1 MAQRLDAG
9 LCYNCPAKYSKEHVK
24 ECTMKGIYLLEIAD
38 DAPAEDSET
47 DEPRV
52 SLSAITGISSSAT
65 MHMGVS
71 LANTS
76 VRALVDSGSTHCFV
90 AKDTARRLGLAPV
103 LRPGMS
109 VAIAN
114 GDHVPCDGVCTNVPI
129 CIDTECFDIDVFVI
143 ALEGYEMVLGCQ
155 WLRTLGPILWDFD
168 RMSMSFWRADH
179 RVQWFGLDASHLH
192 RINAVAADNLL
203 QLLLAEFA
211 DLFAIPEGL
220 PPRRALDHRIH
231 LLPNTPPVAVRPYR
245 YPQLLKDEIERQCA
259 DMLQHGI
266 I

>member
-1 MAQRLDAG
+1 
-9 LCYNCPAKYSKEHVK
+9 
-24 ECTMKGIYLLEIAD
+24 
-38 DAPAEDSET
+38 
-47 DEPRV
+47 
-52 SLSAITGISSSAT
+52 
-65 MHMGVS
+65 MHLGVS

-103 LRPGMS
+103 LRPGLS

-179 RVQWFGLDASHLH
+179 RVQWFDLDASHLH
-192 RINAVAADNLL
+192 RINVVATDNLL
-203 QLLLAEFA
+203 QLLMAEFA

>member
-1 MAQRLDAG
+1 
-9 LCYNCPAKYSKEHVK
+9 
-24 ECTMKGIYLLEIAD
+24 
-38 DAPAEDSET
+38 
-47 DEPRV
+47 
-52 SLSAITGISSSAT
+52 
-65 MHMGVS
+65 
-71 LANTS
+71 
-76 VRALVDSGSTHCFV
+76 
-90 AKDTARRLGLAPV
+90 
-103 LRPGMS
+103 
-109 VAIAN
+109 
-114 GDHVPCDGVCTNVPI
+114 
-129 CIDTECFDIDVFVI
+129 
-143 ALEGYEMVLGCQ
+143 
-155 WLRTLGPILWDFD
+155 
-168 RMSMSFWRADH
+168 MSMSFWRADH
-179 RVQWFGLDASHLH
+179 RVQRFGLDASHLH

>member
-1 MAQRLDAG
+1 MAQRRDAG

-38 DAPAEDSET
+38 DAPAEDSEI

-65 MHMGVS
+65 MHLGVS

-76 VRALVDSGSTHCFV
+76 VRALVDSESTHCFV
-90 AKDTARRLGLAPV
+90 ARDTARRLGLAPALCSV
-103 LRPGMS
+103 LS
-109 VAIAN
+109 VAVAN
-114 GDHVPCDGVCTNVPI
+114 GDHVPCDGVFTNVHI
-129 CIDTECFDIDVFVI
+129 CIDTECFHIDVFVI

-168 RMSMSFWRADH
+168 RMSMSFWHADH
-179 RVQWFGLDASHLH
+179 RVQWFGLDAGHLR
-192 RINAVAADNLL
+192 RINVVAADNLL

-220 PPRRALDHRIH
+220 PPRRTLDHRIH
-231 LLPNTPPVAVRPYR
+231 LLSNTPPVAVCPYR
-245 YPQLLKDEIERQCA
+245 YPQLLKDEIER
-259 DMLQHGI
+259 
-266 I
+266 

>member
-1 MAQRLDAG
+1 
-9 LCYNCPAKYSKEHVK
+9 
-24 ECTMKGIYLLEIAD
+24 
-38 DAPAEDSET
+38 
-47 DEPRV
+47 
-52 SLSAITGISSSAT
+52 

-90 AKDTARRLGLAPV
+90 AKETARRLGLAPV

-114 GDHVPCDGVCTNVPI
+114 GDYVPCDGVCTNVPN
-129 CIDTECFDIDVFVI
+129 CIDTECFDI